1 MSLTRKVTTLTASIV
16 IYDHE
21 LAAVQMVGL
30 AVSLGAMM
38 LNFARPTQ
46 QPKQAYE
53 PTPTKP
59 PPGDVDEEQPNEL
72 AAMMGSAKP

>member
-38 LNFARPTQ
+38 LNFVRPTQ

-59 PPGDVDEEQPNEL
+59 PLGDVDEEQPNEL